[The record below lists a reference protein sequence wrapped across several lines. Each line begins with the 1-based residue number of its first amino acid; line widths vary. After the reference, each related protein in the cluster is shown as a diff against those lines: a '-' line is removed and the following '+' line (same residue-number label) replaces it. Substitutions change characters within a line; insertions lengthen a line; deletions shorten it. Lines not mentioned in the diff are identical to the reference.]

1 MEKVVR
7 KIKLNEAQ
15 SDFVFWQSKS
25 PEERLLAL
33 EAIRREYIM
42 WQYGYY
48 PKFQRVLR
56 IVKRKDWHN

>member
-25 PEERLLAL
+25 YQERLQAL
-33 EAIRREYIM
+33 ETIRQEYIT
-42 WQYGYY
+42 WKYGHY
-48 PKFQRVLR
+48 PRLQRVYR
-56 IVKRKDWHN
+56 VVKRK